1 MSENFDSGP
10 LTWVKDQ
17 IDQLLNSVLE
27 NLQTV
32 QANRDDT
39 SPLRFSQTH
48 LYQATGAL
56 DMVGLEGCKRYCNE
70 LEKLAAKLEKKTLQ
84 ATPDVV
90 DAFINAVKKLQ
101 SYLQDLLNGSPDI
114 PLRLYATLSPI
125 VAAQG
130 ETLEESELFFPDT
143 SNSAPKSL
151 PSKTLSDAEYA
162 GYMVEQRVV
171 YQKSLLN
178 WLQTK
183 QNSAVDSMAT
193 AISNVSQA
201 QQKNSNKT
209 LWWVASAF
217 TDSLAQQEI
226 AEHQGAK
233 RLCRKLDQELRQYAE
248 GVTKPHNTR
257 YRAANYYA
265 A

>member
-17 IDQLLNSVLE
+17 IDQLLNAVLE

-70 LEKLAAKLEKKTLQ
+70 LEKLAAKLEKKTLN
-84 ATPDVV
+84 ATPDIVE
-90 DAFINAVKKLQ
+90 AFTVAVKKLQ
-101 SYLQDLLNGSPDI
+101 SYLQDLLNGAPDI
-114 PLRLYATLSPI
+114 PLRLYATLNPI
-125 VAAQG
+125 VVAQG

-151 PSKTLSDAEYA
+151 PSKTLSDTEYA
-162 GYMVEQRVV
+162 SYIVEQRVT

-178 WLQTK
+178 WL
-183 QNSAVDSMAT
+183 
-193 AISNVSQA
+193 
-201 QQKNSNKT
+201 
-209 LWWVASAF
+209 
-217 TDSLAQQEI
+217 
-226 AEHQGAK
+226 H
-233 RLCRKLDQELRQYAE
+233 RLLPP
-248 GVTKPHNTR
+248 TP
-257 YRAANYYA
+257 AARR
-265 A
+265 